1 MSISQLAKDLKQSAT
16 LVMAEKA
23 RTLREQGEPVISM
36 AAGEPFR
43 ITPAEAIKAGC
54 EALATGRIHYTPGR
68 GVRELIDAIIGYTQR
83 YYDREIDA
91 ANVIATAGAKQGLFN
106 LLISLVNPNEEV
118 ILLSPYWVSY
128 PEIVKLVHG
137 RPVIVNPPEQTF
149 VPRLEDI
156 ERAIST
162 ATRAIV
168 VNSPNNPS
176 GAVYPPDLIGALV
189 ELCERKKI
197 YLIMDDI
204 YHRLV
209 FNGVKAVSCF
219 DYAKDLS
226 DESPLIV
233 INGVS
238 KAYGMTG
245 FRIGWVVANKNIID
259 ALAKVSGQNT
269 TCLSGP
275 LQLAAAAALNGPQDC
290 VEGLRKDLLS
300 NRDTMMTLLDGF
312 NGIKCVPPD
321 GTFYCLPDF
330 RAYEKDDVKL
340 ANFLLEKALVV
351 TVPGCEFGAPGHLR
365 LTYCGTPDD
374 ITDAVARIKW
384 ALDPESGDVI
394 SIGGRM
400 VKRSWC

>member
-1 MSISQLAKDLKQSAT
+1 MSISQLAKELKQSAT
-16 LVMAEKA
+16 LVMAAKA
-23 RTLREQGEPVISM
+23 RDLLEQGEPVISM
-36 AAGEPFR
+36 AAGEPNR
-43 ITPAEAIKAGC
+43 ITPAEAIKAGTD
-54 EALATGRIHYTPGR
+54 ALATGRVHYTPGR

-91 ANVIATAGAKQGLFN
+91 ANIIATAGAKQGLFN

-137 RPVIVNPPEQTF
+137 RAVIVNPPEQSF
-149 VPRLEDI
+149 VPRIDDI
-156 ERAIST
+156 ERAISST
-162 ATRAIV
+162 TRAIV

-189 ELCERKKI
+189 ELCMKKKI

-219 DYAKDLS
+219 DFEKEFS

-233 INGVS
+233 VNGVS
-238 KAYGMTG
+238 KSYGMTG
-245 FRIGWVVANKNIID
+245 FRIGWVVANKNVIS
-259 ALAKVSGQNT
+259 AVAKVSGQNT

-275 LQLAAAAALNGPQDC
+275 MQLGAAAALSGPQDC
-290 VEGLRKDLLS
+290 VEEMRRDIQA
-300 NRDTMMTLLDGF
+300 NRDTMMALLDGF
-312 NGIKCVPPD
+312 NGVKCVPPD

-330 RAYEKDDVKL
+330 SSYEKDDVKL

-365 LTYCGTPDD
+365 LTYCGKSDE
-374 ITDAVARIKW
+374 ISEAVARMKW
-384 ALDPESGDVI
+384 ALDPESADEI
-394 SIGGRM
+394 KIGGRL
-400 VKRSWC
+400 VKRNWC